1 MVPQVKAPKNFSQWT
16 YKGLI
21 LIVTKVFPYI
31 IQIFI
36 GSPKNNANKE
46 NKQLS
51 FNIIYFLNV
60 SNSNIFK
67 LFLNLNLNYS
77 TFPFL
82 NIWLANVAD
91 VLVLE
96 EHFWTDLR
104 NFQIDSALFHI
115 VSPSNSNHGITYN
128 FFTFNAEA

>member
-36 GSPKNNANKE
+36 GSPKNANKE

-128 FFTFNAEA
+128 LFTFNAEA